1 MICVTGASGTLSRE
15 VISQLEGQKIPFR
28 GAYFSESAAQIARA
42 RGIEAATIDY
52 NHPATLRA
60 AFHGCDA
67 VFLLGPNAV
76 NQTALELNAVDA
88 ARAAGV
94 RHIVKQSVMGAAEE
108 AYSLANVHR
117 PVEKAIERS
126 GMVWTFL
133 RPNSFMQNAV
143 TFMAPTIKAESA
155 FYSASGQARISH
167 IDVRDIAAVAVA
179 ALVAAG
185 HENVIYT
192 LSGPEALTYDE
203 MADELSK
210 VLGRVIR
217 HVSLGAAELRAGML
231 AEGMPEAI
239 ADRMLDLERY
249 FREDRAST
257 ITDDVKR
264 VTGRA
269 PRRFADYVRDT
280 AATGV
285 WNARRRGS
293 GELRLLR
300 RRGRRVGRGVGPAF
314 TSWRPAVPSR
324 SR

>member
-1 MICVTGASGTLSRE
+1 MICVTGAGGTLSSE
-15 VISQLEGQKIPFR
+15 VIRQLEQQVPFR
-28 GAYFSESAAQIARA
+28 AAYFSDRAAAAARA
-42 RGIEAATIDY
+42 RGIEAVVIDY
-52 NHPATLRA
+52 NKPGTLRT
-60 AFHGCDA
+60 AFQGCDTL
-67 VFLLGPNAV
+67 FLLGPNAL
-76 NQTALELNAVDA
+76 NQTELELNAVEA
-88 ARAAGV
+88 AIAAGV

-108 AYSLANVHR
+108 AYSLANIHR

-126 GMVWTFL
+126 GMAWTFL

-143 TFMAPTIKAESA
+143 TFMAPTIRAEGV

-167 IDVRDIAAVAVA
+167 VDVRDIAAVAVT
-179 ALVAAG
+179 ALTATG
-185 HENVIYT
+185 HEKKIYT

-203 MADELSK
+203 VADELSK

-217 HVSLGAAELRAGML
+217 HVSLPAADLRAGML

-249 FREDRAST
+249 FREGRAST

-269 PRRFADYVRDT
+269 PRRFAGCVRDY

-285 WNARRRGS
+285 WNAY
-293 GELRLLR
+293 
-300 RRGRRVGRGVGPAF
+300 
-314 TSWRPAVPSR
+314 VPSAVI
-324 SR
+324 